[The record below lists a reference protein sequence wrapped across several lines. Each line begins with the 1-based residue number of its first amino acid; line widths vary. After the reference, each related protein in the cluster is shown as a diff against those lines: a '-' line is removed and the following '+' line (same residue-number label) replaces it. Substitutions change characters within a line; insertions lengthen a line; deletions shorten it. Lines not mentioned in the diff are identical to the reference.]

1 MYLLDILYSF
11 GRIILDM
18 DEILENLI
26 SQVPVIA

>member
-1 MYLLDILYSF
+1 MYLLDTLNSF
-11 GRIILDM
+11 CRIIPDM